1 MRGAAATISRYA
13 DAPIGHPS
21 IQHGFPIHE
30 TLV

>member
-1 MRGAAATISRYA
+1 MCGGTAIVSSYA